1 MVLPKATKDP
11 LLLIKGARAVQ
22 NLWRAGDPQAPQGIA
37 VLPTAGVKMAK
48 KMQNLLLVP
57 RLGKLCE
64 RIGWKGWKARQDHL
78 HFYLCVKDKRG
89 SDKDNM
95 GRENMEL
102 NKKVSLL
109 MFTADEKQRLKLPL
123 SLFTIK
129 KL

>member
-1 MVLPKATKDP
+1 M
-11 LLLIKGARAVQ
+11 
-22 NLWRAGDPQAPQGIA
+22 
-37 VLPTAGVKMAK
+37 
-48 KMQNLLLVP
+48 
-57 RLGKLCE
+57 
-64 RIGWKGWKARQDHL
+64 
-78 HFYLCVKDKRG
+78 KDKRG